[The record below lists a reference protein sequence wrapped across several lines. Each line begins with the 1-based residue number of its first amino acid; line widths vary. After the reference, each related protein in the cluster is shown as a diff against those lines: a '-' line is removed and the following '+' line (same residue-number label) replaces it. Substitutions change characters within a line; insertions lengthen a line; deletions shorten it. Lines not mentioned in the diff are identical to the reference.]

1 MINAALK
8 QMYKDQ
14 IDSLFG
20 TDKLSLPCKLISKDN
35 KKTQCPNCIVDP
47 MTGRSSG
54 RYKNAGPISF
64 PYGQL
69 CPVCNGI
76 GFTFNVNETTID
88 LLVVYDYK
96 KWINFNASTSIP
108 DGMIQTIS
116 KFSDLKKIQSAN
128 TLVVDTSV
136 NYYPHNEYIRDSD
149 PQPVGLGGSDY
160 LYTFWKQGS

>member
-1 MINAALK
+1 MINATLK

-20 TDKLSLPCKLISKDN
+20 TDKLSLPCKLRSKDN

-47 MTGRSSG
+47 ITGRSSG
-54 RYKNAGPISF
+54 RYKVGGDYNF

-76 GFTFNVNETTID
+76 GFTFTVKEATVD
-88 LLVVYDYK
+88 LLIIYDAK
-96 KWINFNASTSIP
+96 KWINFNNTISIP

-116 KFSDLKKIQSAN
+116 KFSDLQKIQSAN
-128 TLVVDTSV
+128 TLIVDTSTD
-136 NYYPHNEYIRDSD
+136 YYPNNEYTRDSN
-149 PQPVGLGGSDY
+149 PQPIGLGSNDY
-160 LYTFWKQGS
+160 LYTFWKGD

>member
-47 MTGRSSG
+47 ITRRSSG
-54 RYKNAGPISF
+54 RYKSGGDINF

-76 GFTFNVNETTID
+76 GFVFSTHETTID

-116 KFSDLKKIQSAN
+116 KFKDLQKIQSAN
-128 TLVVDTSV
+128 TLVVNTDV
-136 NYYPHNEYIRDSD
+136 NYYPHNEYVRDSD
-149 PQPVGLGGSDY
+149 PQPVGLGSSDY